1 MKIKHL
7 LIGMLA
13 MAASVACNRTDE
25 PEETPKLEVDK
36 ATVEVAA
43 TAGEAS
49 FNVTSN
55 QNWVASADADWVSIE
70 PASGSASEKA
80 VTVKVTAEDNE
91 TTAARE
97 ATVTVKAGEL
107 TKTVKVNQAAGQ
119 GGETPGPGDTTLSEW
134 ALVGSFNEWNPAS
147 ELYLAVLDEEYF
159 VYYGFELASND
170 EFKFLKGGAW
180 PPAGQEV
187 GGNGLVEP
195 NTIQPAGGSNI
206 KVTEAGK
213 YDIYLAADLTKFYV
227 MSEGKLPAEAVEP
240 APVENQ
246 WGMMGCF
253 VDNQWA
259 SDVPMTKEGEWIVAK
274 GAQFTELTF
283 KIRANQSW
291 ADGTNIGVAPGSE
304 RGYVNAKV
312 SVVTAEYSKANLGGD
327 AADIKLDGEAGT
339 YDVYFSFENLEVY
352 VMEQGAK
359 PGEKDPIIPETPA
372 EITYTV
378 VGTLDGINWSN
389 NAPEG
394 LMVKEGDYYVGK
406 NIPLVTAATLYG
418 GANQIEFKVVETG
431 TWNGYAHANKENENF
446 INAEIPVVAGG
457 ENIIVKGAEGA
468 YDVYLD
474 KANGK
479 VWVMEPGFKPGEK
492 EPVIP
497 EAPAEDVY
505 RVTGTIADNAWNPTT
520 EIGLMV
526 AEGDYLVAKNLP
538 LLWGRTIYDDNSNPI
553 EFKIT
558 KNGGWDGY
566 GEAADVVSAANTE
579 IALAAGGD
587 NIVVDAPEGTYDV
600 YFDKANAKV
609 WVMNAGLKP
618 GEKPEPEYT
627 LDGKQWFV
635 NAMGKDVL
643 VDLGLYEE
651 DAMVIALPAADGSG
665 FACYMYGAYEIEK
678 ADAKSGNIIFTQ
690 YDPEWDEFMDPVA
703 YPYSELSE
711 SVVYISMENVFGDAD
726 PFLFLAVE
734 EPYEIMFDNLGGGD
748 GPSGAIENGEY
759 WFFNG
764 EKVMAP
770 LAEDVTTGTLPAG
783 NVISGAST
791 EKNIFTLTYDPDWT
805 YYTIQ
810 DSYGRYLGQTDETGN
825 ITVTD
830 VLPTDDTYAFYLW
843 AVETGYGEACSIYN
857 AAYYYDITYSAAD
870 NNWVL
875 VDGGY
880 EFPET
885 LPVLVKAENPVEE
898 PVVPEGPKVVTAA
911 EFNSATDNSIEYQVS
926 GTISGIYQAY
936 DSYYKNISIYIS
948 DETGEILAYRLSC
961 EGITDP
967 ANTLT
972 KGDLIT
978 VKGKRTLYN
987 EKPQMAQGCVI
998 VEHTDVVVEAPEGS
1012 ATLSF
1017 ANKAN
1022 RTVFNSNQQVW
1033 EENGVKLIN
1042 DKGASTSNVADYAAP
1057 ARFYKSSKI
1066 TVEYSG
1072 MTKIEFACNSSSY
1085 ASALK
1090 SSITSGTVT
1099 VSGSVVTVE
1108 LAAPADS
1115 YVINS
1120 LTGGQV
1126 RMDSL
1131 TVYTE

>member
-36 ATVEVAA
+36 ATVELAA

-70 PASGSASEKA
+70 PASGAASEKA
-80 VTVKVTAEDNE
+80 VAVKVTAEDNE

-119 GGETPGPGDTTLSEW
+119 GGETPGPELQQSEW
-134 ALVGSFNEWNPAS
+134 ALVGTFGEDNNWNPAS
-147 ELYLAVLDEEYF
+147 ELYLSVLDEEYF
-159 VYYGFELASND
+159 VYYGLELATDS

-180 PPAGQEV
+180 PPAGQEI

-213 YDIYLAADLTKFYV
+213 YDIYLAADLTKFYI

-253 VDNQWA
+253 VDNQW
-259 SDVPMTKEGEWIVAK
+259 STDVPMAKEGEWIVAK

-283 KIRANQSW
+283 KIRANASW
-291 ADGTNIGVAPGSE
+291 ADATNIGRAPGSE
-304 RGYVNAKV
+304 RAVVNGKIE
-312 SVVTAEYSKANLGGD
+312 VVTAEYAKANLGGD
-327 AADIKLDGEAGT
+327 AADIKLNGEPGT

-352 VMEQGAK
+352 VMEA
-359 PGEKDPIIPETPA
+359 
-372 EITYTV
+372 
-378 VGTLDGINWSN
+378 
-389 NAPEG
+389 
-394 LMVKEGDYYVGK
+394 
-406 NIPLVTAATLYG
+406 
-418 GANQIEFKVVETG
+418 
-431 TWNGYAHANKENENF
+431 
-446 INAEIPVVAGG
+446 
-457 ENIIVKGAEGA
+457 
-468 YDVYLD
+468 
-474 KANGK
+474 
-479 VWVMEPGFKPGEK
+479 GFKPGEK
-492 EPVIP
+492 EPQNPDPVEIT
-497 EAPAEDVY
+497 Y
-505 RVTGTIADNAWNPTT
+505 TVTGTILDHKWENNAAV
-520 EIGLMV
+520 GLM
-526 AEGDYLVAKNLP
+526 AKEGDLYVAKNVP
-538 LLWGRTIYDDNSNPI
+538 FVWNSTCYGGDYNVI
-553 EFKIT
+553 EFKILET
-558 KNGGWDGY
+558 GTWDGFAY
-566 GEAADVVSAANTE
+566 PEKNVDQYANAEITVQVGGEN
-579 IALAAGGD
+579 IAL
-587 NIVVDAPEGTYDV
+587 NAPEGSYDV
-600 YFDKANAKV
+600 YFDKANLKV
-609 WVMNAGLKP
+609 WVMEAGFKP
-618 GEKPEPEYT
+618 GEKEPLVPQPEPEYT
-627 LDGKQWFV
+627 LDGKQWLLQAV
-635 NAMGKDVL
+635 GTTIL

-651 DAMVIALPAADGSG
+651 GAMVIALPTMDESG
-665 FACYMYGAYEIEK
+665 FGCYMYGAYEIEK
-678 ADAKSGNIIFTQ
+678 ADAKSGKIIFTQ
-690 YDPEWDEFMDPVA
+690 YDPEWDEFMDPVE
-703 YPYSELSE
+703 YPYSELAE
-711 SVVYISMENVFGDAD
+711 DVVYLAMANVPGAEM
-726 PFLFLAVE
+726 PSPYNAVS
-734 EPYEIMFDNLGGGD
+734 EPYEIIFDNLGGGD

-764 EKVMAP
+764 DKVMAP
-770 LAEDVTTGTLPAG
+770 LAEGETTGVLPAG
-783 NVISGAST
+783 NVIDGAST
-791 EKNIFTLTYDPDWT
+791 VKNIFTLTYDPDWT

-830 VLPTDDTYAFYLW
+830 VLPADDTYAFYLW

-857 AAYYYDITYSAAD
+857 AAYYYDITYSAAN

-880 EFPET
+880 EYPET

-911 EFNSATDNSIEYQVS
+911 EFNAATDNSIEYQVS

-936 DSYYKNISIYIS
+936 NSSYNNISLYIS
-948 DETGEILAYRLSC
+948 DETGEILAYRVSC
-961 EGITDP
+961 AGITDP

-987 EKPQMAQGCVI
+987 EKPQMEQGGVI
-998 VEHTDVVVEAPEGS
+998 VSHTDVVVETPAGG

-1022 RTVFNSNQQVW
+1022 RTVFTTSQQVW
-1033 EENGVKLIN
+1033 EQNGVKLIN
-1042 DKGASTSNVADYAAP
+1042 DKGSSTSDVADYAGP
-1057 ARFYKSSKI
+1057 ARFYKSSKL
-1066 TVEYSG
+1066 TVEYAG
-1072 MTKIEFACNSSSY
+1072 MTKIEFTCNNGSY
-1085 ASALK
+1085 ATALE
-1090 SSITSGTVT
+1090 SSITTGTVT
-1099 VSGSVVTVE
+1099 VNGSVVTVE
-1108 LAAPADS
+1108 LGAAADS
-1115 YVINS
+1115 YVISS
-1120 LTGGQV
+1120 LSGGQV

>member
-13 MAASVACNRTDE
+13 IAAAVACKREE
-25 PEETPKLEVDK
+25 PLETPKLEVDK

-55 QNWVASADADWVSIE
+55 QNWVATADADWVSLE

-80 VTVKVTAEDNE
+80 VAVKVTAEDNE
-91 TTAARE
+91 TTTARE

-107 TKTVKVNQAAGQ
+107 SKTVKVKQAAGQ
-119 GGETPGPGDTTLSEW
+119 GGETPGPELQQSEW
-134 ALVGSFNEWNPAS
+134 ALVGTFNGWSEAS
-147 ELYLAVLDEEYF
+147 ELYLSVLDEEYF
-159 VYYGFELASND
+159 VYYGFELAAND

-180 PPAGQEV
+180 PPAGTEI

-213 YDIYLAADLTKFYV
+213 YDIYLAADLTKFYI
-227 MSEGKLPAEAVEP
+227 MSEGKLPAEATEP
-240 APVENQ
+240 APVENT

-253 VDNQWA
+253 VDNQW
-259 SDVPMTKEGEWIVAK
+259 STDVPMTKEGEWIVAK

-283 KIRANQSW
+283 KIRANASW
-291 ADGTNIGVAPGSE
+291 ADATNIGRAPGSE
-304 RGYVNAKV
+304 RAVVNGKIE
-312 SVVTAEYSKANLGGD
+312 VVTAEYAKANLGGD
-327 AADIKLDGEAGT
+327 AADIKLNGEPGT

-352 VMEQGAK
+352 VMEA
-359 PGEKDPIIPETPA
+359 
-372 EITYTV
+372 
-378 VGTLDGINWSN
+378 
-389 NAPEG
+389 
-394 LMVKEGDYYVGK
+394 
-406 NIPLVTAATLYG
+406 
-418 GANQIEFKVVETG
+418 
-431 TWNGYAHANKENENF
+431 
-446 INAEIPVVAGG
+446 
-457 ENIIVKGAEGA
+457 
-468 YDVYLD
+468 
-474 KANGK
+474 
-479 VWVMEPGFKPGEK
+479 GFKPGEK
-492 EPVIP
+492 EPQNPDPVEIT
-497 EAPAEDVY
+497 Y
-505 RVTGTIADNAWNPTT
+505 TVTGTILDHKWENNAAV
-520 EIGLMV
+520 GLM
-526 AEGDYLVAKNLP
+526 AKEGDLYVAKNVP
-538 LLWGRTIYDDNSNPI
+538 FVWNSTCYGGDYNVI
-553 EFKIT
+553 EFKILET
-558 KNGGWDGY
+558 GTWDGFAY
-566 GEAADVVSAANTE
+566 PEKNVDQYANAEITVQVGGEN
-579 IALAAGGD
+579 IAL
-587 NIVVDAPEGTYDV
+587 NAPEGSYDV
-600 YFDKANAKV
+600 YFDKANLKV
-609 WVMNAGLKP
+609 WVMEAGFKP
-618 GEKPEPEYT
+618 GEKEPLVPQPEPEYT
-627 LDGKQWFV
+627 LDGKQWLLHSGD
-635 NAMGKDVL
+635 NAVL

-651 DAMVIALPAADGSG
+651 GAMVIALPTMDESG
-665 FACYMYGAYEIEK
+665 FGCYMYGAYEIEK
-678 ADAKSGNIIFTQ
+678 ADAKSGKIIFTQ
-690 YDPEWDEFMDPVA
+690 YDPEWDEFMDPVE
-703 YPYSELSE
+703 YPYSELAE
-711 SVVYISMENVFGDAD
+711 DVVYLAMANVPGAEM
-726 PFLFLAVE
+726 PSPYNAVS
-734 EPYEIMFDNLGGGD
+734 EPYEIIFDNLGGEE
-748 GPSGAIENGEY
+748 PSGAIENGEY

-857 AAYYYDITYSAAD
+857 SAYYYDITYSAAD

-911 EFNSATDNSIEYQVS
+911 EFNAATDNSIEYQVS

-936 DSYYKNISIYIS
+936 SSSYNNISLYIS
-948 DETGEILAYRLSC
+948 DETGEILAYRVSC
-961 EGITDP
+961 DGITDP

-987 EKPQMAQGCVI
+987 EKPQMAQGGVI
-998 VEHTDVVVEAPEGS
+998 VSHTDVVVETPAGA

-1017 ANKAN
+1017 ADKAN
-1022 RTVFNSNQQVW
+1022 RTVFTTSQQVW
-1033 EENGVKLIN
+1033 EQNGVKLIN
-1042 DKGASTSNVADYAAP
+1042 DKGSSTSDVADYAGP
-1057 ARFYKSSKI
+1057 ARFYKSSKL
-1066 TVEYSG
+1066 TVEYAG
-1072 MTKIEFACNSSSY
+1072 MTKIEFTCNNGSY
-1085 ASALK
+1085 ATALK
-1090 SSITSGTVT
+1090 SSITTGTVT
-1099 VSGSVVTVE
+1099 VNGSVVTVE
-1108 LAAPADS
+1108 LGAAADS
-1115 YVINS
+1115 YVISS
-1120 LTGGQV
+1120 LSGGQV